1 MFKQQNGTAC
11 GPNMFLQLKLGLPI
25 TEFRFHSY
33 TPAIK
38 TGKIMFNLL
47 AQPPKTLTETKF
59 ARETSRSG
67 DAASQRRDGVA
78 RYVCLT
84 PSSLES

>member
-1 MFKQQNGTAC
+1 
-11 GPNMFLQLKLGLPI
+11 
-25 TEFRFHSY
+25 
-33 TPAIK
+33 
-38 TGKIMFNLL
+38 MFNLL